1 MIDKYL
7 YNSTYR
13 EKKDRAAIDDFQRYV
28 KQEQITTGETEALSS
43 WVRKQKNVSIYI
55 YKDGIQV
62 FNSDYPEQEVSKEEI
77 TLSDYE
83 TYYTVEFADG
93 DAQVS
98 ILAFYDY
105 QLYNYELV
113 ASILLAFAMFLFLV
127 LFGIRKKMRYI
138 TMLSE
143 EIEIL
148 EGGSLD
154 YPVTVKGKDELAA
167 LAEGL
172 DHMRLSFLEIRERSA
187 DGSEKSEDCHRDVP

>member
-83 TYYTVEFADG
+83 TYYTVKFADG

-98 ILAFYDY
+98 ILASYDS
-105 QLYNYELV
+105 QHYN
-113 ASILLAFAMFLFLV
+113 
-127 LFGIRKKMRYI
+127 
-138 TMLSE
+138 
-143 EIEIL
+143 
-148 EGGSLD
+148 
-154 YPVTVKGKDELAA
+154 
-167 LAEGL
+167 
-172 DHMRLSFLEIRERSA
+172 
-187 DGSEKSEDCHRDVP
+187 